1 MKKFIYSIIM
11 MLFFIS
17 CDIQTAKNQFDK
29 GDYRGSVKT
38 TVKYISNGKY
48 AKLKPDQKEELLSRV
63 RIIDNYYKNTIS
75 NSNDI
80 INIQHIYDGFAIN
93 YMLNSVPELGNE
105 LIYLNNNNAD
115 NLMYELNKKIESVLK
130 ENISLDNVERIK
142 NIFYDMKSLNILN
155 SKYLNIYKN
164 ISKNLADT
172 YYMLYQNEINK
183 EIKLKYIT
191 FVSNIYADFD
201 NNYKNSRIISNAL
214 EKEINIEKGKK
225 SFELGKNFYFY
236 GKYKE
241 AIEEFKK
248 TVFYLQNYSEY
259 YNMVND
265 AKVYLENAT
274 SKLNQIYA
282 EKYYTLANESVAK
295 GDYEVAEY
303 YYAEA
308 NKYIPNYKGSYNLS
322 KQYENKQ
329 LNKIRYSLYAN
340 NETRFNFIKQ
350 TLDKNN
356 FEYNPYNANIYLEYY
371 EDISYTNQQM
381 SSGVVREVLTVR
393 PVLSYGGYKYRGKDL
408 VYVNEYNLFLAND
421 LGKEKMLKLNERNIN
436 RSIEN
441 IIYDFIYNIFE
452 N

>member
-155 SKYLNIYKN
+155 SKYLNVYKN

-248 TVFYLQNYSEY
+248 AVFYLQNYSEY

-274 SKLNQIYA
+274 SKLNEIYA

-356 FEYNPYNANIYLEYY
+356 FEYNPYNANIYIEYY
-371 EDISYTNQQM
+371 EDISYTTQQI
-381 SSGVVREVLTVR
+381 SSGVVKEVLTVR

>member
-274 SKLNQIYA
+274 SKLNEIYA

>member
-274 SKLNQIYA
+274 SKLNEIYA

-371 EDISYTNQQM
+371 EDISYTTQQM

>member
-38 TVKYISNGKY
+38 TIKYISNGKY

-63 RIIDNYYKNTIS
+63 RIIDNYYKNIIS

-130 ENISLDNVERIK
+130 ENVSLNNVERIK

-155 SKYLNIYKN
+155 SKHFNIYKN

-274 SKLNQIYA
+274 SKLNEIYA

>member
-11 MLFFIS
+11 MIFFIS

-38 TVKYISNGKY
+38 TIRYISNGKY
-48 AKLKPDQKEELLSRV
+48 AKLKPNQKEELLSRV

-80 INIQHIYDGFAIN
+80 TNIQHIYDAFAIN

-130 ENISLDNVERIK
+130 ENISLNNVERIK

-155 SKYLNIYKN
+155 SKYLNVYKN

-214 EKEINIEKGKK
+214 EKEINIEKGQK

-236 GKYKE
+236 GKYEE
-241 AIEEFKK
+241 AIEKFKK
-248 TVFYLQNYSEY
+248 AVFYLQNYSEY
-259 YNMVND
+259 YDMVND

-274 SKLNQIYA
+274 SKLNEIYA

-295 GDYEVAEY
+295 GDYEGAEY
-303 YYAEA
+303 YYTEA
-308 NKYIPNYKGSYNLS
+308 DKYIPNYKGSYNLS

-371 EDISYTNQQM
+371 EDISYTTQQI
-381 SSGVVREVLTVR
+381 SSGVVKEVLTVR
-393 PVLSYGGYKYRGKDL
+393 PVLSYDGYKYRGKDL

>member
-63 RIIDNYYKNTIS
+63 RIIDNYYKNIIS

-130 ENISLDNVERIK
+130 ENVSLNNVERIK

-155 SKYLNIYKN
+155 SKHFNIYKN

-274 SKLNQIYA
+274 SKLNEIYA